1 MVKFTKKNKRKNKKL
16 MPERNENYMNK
27 IKKLCGFCINE
38 WHLTTM
44 LLPYISKEI
53 ENNYKMIT
61 ILENSIEENI
71 KTLNTISEKIDSV
84 PNSLETQVNI
94 MKQQLKD
101 IT

>member
-1 MVKFTKKNKRKNKKL
+1 

-44 LLPYISKEI
+44 ILPYISKEI

-71 KTLNTISEKIDSV
+71 KTLIKKLNLKNHNFYDT
-84 PNSLETQVNI
+84 
-94 MKQQLKD
+94 KQNFQHHQIIQLLPFFL
-101 IT
+101 I

>member
-1 MVKFTKKNKRKNKKL
+1 
-16 MPERNENYMNK
+16 MNN

-44 LLPYISKEI
+44 ILPYISKEI

-71 KTLNTISEKIDSV
+71 KTLIKKLNLKNEEDI
-84 PNSLETQVNI
+84 LEINW
-94 MKQQLKD
+94 K
-101 IT
+101 